1 MTKAKIEI
9 EASPEEAKG
18 HLSLAFSV
26 RAPEEWTGRQ
36 VTLLL
41 GARELARLTIEQ
53 GGRSQGTLDV
63 NALKTP
69 DDYAVRVLDETGAD
83 LSDAAEW
90 TLLGEFFEA
99 LGVGPSNFLDKVQL
113 HHSRFRSR
121 HLLELAAHAFY
132 LNHPEAEF
140 VLRAA
145 ALTILSHR
153 YLEKPAD
160 SLSPEETE
168 RVSWLL
174 AEAGP
179 VTAEGSALVKAAE
192 DAGQKV
198 DWRHVRWTVSLAT
211 VAAHLSLYDES
222 YAQSL
227 RFFELATR
235 HTHLVH
241 YAKVS
246 ALNLVI
252 CAFAEGLLAHMLGQA
267 DHARAALTRGVE
279 AVKPIVQAQN
289 LMENVWVLGDLQNVL
304 RASRQCYIA
313 LIRLGLKE
321 ARVSPPVIDA
331 NMQIELGEVR
341 GPLQKIVLAERVPA
355 LAAHLAKHGGGH

>member
-1 MTKAKIEI
+1 MTKAIIKIE
-9 EASPEEAKG
+9 ATPEETKG
-18 HLSLAFSV
+18 HLTLSLAV
-26 RAPEEWTGRQ
+26 RAPAEWADRQ
-36 VTLLL
+36 IALRLGKQELGWLPLVEGSRTRATLNVT
-41 GARELARLTIEQ
+41 
-53 GGRSQGTLDV
+53 
-63 NALKTP
+63 ALHGLE
-69 DDYAVRVLDETGAD
+69 DYAVHLSDESGAD
-83 LSDAAEW
+83 LADAAEW
-90 TLLGEFFEA
+90 ILEGEFFEA
-99 LGVGPSNFLDKVQL
+99 MSISPANFLDRVQL

-132 LNHPEAEF
+132 LHHPEAEF

-153 YLEKPAD
+153 YLEKPAE
-160 SLSPEETE
+160 SLDAIETR
-168 RVSWLL
+168 RVAWLL

-179 VTAEGSALVKAAE
+179 VTAEGAALVKAAE
-192 DAGQKV
+192 DAGAKV

-222 YAQSL
+222 YEQALS
-227 RFFELATR
+227 FFELATR

-252 CAFAEGLLAHMLGQA
+252 CAFAEGLLAHMLDRTDQ
-267 DHARAALTRGVE
+267 ARAALTRGVE

-321 ARVSPPVIDA
+321 ARVSPPVIDE

-341 GPLQKIVLAERVPA
+341 SPLQKIVLSERVPA
-355 LAAHLAKHGGGH
+355 LAAHLARHGGN

>member
-1 MTKAKIEI
+1 MSRSTIEI
-9 EASPEEAKG
+9 EASPEETKG
-18 HLSLAFSV
+18 PLSLALVV
-26 RAPEEWTGRQ
+26 RAPSEWAGRQ
-36 VTLLL
+36 AFLQM
-41 GARELARLTIEQ
+41 GSRELACLPLDDGARA
-53 GGRSQGTLDV
+53 RATLDV
-63 NALKTP
+63 TAFQTAE
-69 DDYAVRVLDETGAD
+69 DYLLRILDENGAD
-83 LSDAAEW
+83 LAGSAEW
-90 TLLGEFFEA
+90 VLHGLFFDA
-99 LGVGPSNFLDKVQL
+99 LRVSPEDFLDKVQL

-132 LNHPEAEF
+132 LNNPAAEF

-160 SLSPEETE
+160 SLSPEETV
-168 RVSWLL
+168 RVAWILR
-174 AEAGP
+174 EAGP
-179 VTAEGSALVKAAE
+179 VVEEGAALVHAAE
-192 DAGQKV
+192 SSGAKV

-222 YAQSL
+222 YAQALS
-227 RFFELATR
+227 FFELATR
-235 HTHLVH
+235 HTHLVG

-246 ALNLVI
+246 ALNFVI
-252 CAFAEGLLAHMLGQA
+252 CAFAEGVLAHMLGKP

-313 LIRLGLKE
+313 LLRLGLIE
-321 ARVSPPVIDA
+321 MRLSPPMIDDT
-331 NMQIELGEVR
+331 MQIEVSEVR
-341 GPLQKIVLAERVPA
+341 SPLQNILLSERVPA
-355 LAAHLAKHGGGH
+355 LAAHLARHGAH